1 MLLIVKSVFAVLEF
15 NTNPVLWTCVKDTSL
30 SEPKLI
36 GQNEFGKDIYLKNG
50 RFGPYVKHE
59 NTFASVKD
67 DNEDILTIGI
77 NRAVD
82 LIVEKESKPPSERRF
97 TRKKAKK

>member
-1 MLLIVKSVFAVLEF
+1 M
-15 NTNPVLWTCVKDTSL
+15 
-30 SEPKLI
+30 
-36 GQNEFGKDIYLKNG
+36 
-50 RFGPYVKHE
+50 KHE

-82 LIVEKESKPPSERRF
+82 LIVEKESKPPSKRRF
-97 TRKKAKK
+97 TRKKSKK